1 MAWSTPLTAVANA
14 VLTAAQWNAS
24 VRDNLLMTAPA
35 LATTAGSYFAVTGT
49 NAIAQR
55 VPSFSSQ
62 NGVETTTSASYT
74 GTLSGGAGTAGP
86 SLTVTTGTKALVIWA
101 CRQSNS
107 SAGAN
112 VWTSYAVTGAS
123 SISPS
128 DNYALSY
135 DSPVAGST
143 CYHAYSALETSL
155 TAGSNVFQMQYRASS
170 GTASFGQRRLTVLPF

>member
-1 MAWSTPLTAVANA
+1 MAWSTPLTAVSNA
-14 VLTAAQWNAS
+14 TLTAAQWNAS

-55 VPSFSSQ
+55 TPAFNSQ
-62 NGVETTTSASYT
+62 NAVETTTSVTYT
-74 GTLSGGAGTAGP
+74 GTLSGGAGTSGP
-86 SLTVTTGTKALVIWA
+86 SVTITTGTKALVCWA
-101 CRQSNS
+101 TRQGNS

-123 SISPS
+123 SIVAS

-143 CYHAYSALETSL
+143 CYHGYSALETNL
-155 TAGSNVFQMQYRASS
+155 VAGSNIFQMQYRTSS
-170 GTASFGQRRLTVLPF
+170 GTATFGTRRLTVIPF

>member
-35 LATTAGSYFAVTGT
+35 LATTAGSHFAATGA

-55 VPSFSSQ
+55 TSAV
-62 NGVETTTSASYT
+62 NGINTLQTTSSATYT
-74 GTLSGGAGTAGP
+74 NLA
-86 SLTVTTGTKALVIWA
+86 TTGPTLTMTTGPMALIMMSSRV
-101 CRQSNS
+101 SNS
-107 SAGAN
+107 TVSANAW
-112 VWTSYAVTGAS
+112 VSYAVTGAS
-123 SISPS
+123 AISAS

-143 CYHAYSALETSL
+143 LYATYATIEAGL
-155 TAGSNVFQMQYRASS
+155 TAGSNTITMQYRASS
-170 GTASFGQRRLTVLPF
+170 GTGTFANRRLAVFPL